1 LVTDGIAVSIDGELV
16 DPEHATISVFDRGLL
31 YGDGSFE
38 ILRTWNGVAVDLTRH
53 IARLRDTANELEL
66 AVPAALADFVAA
78 TLAAAGPGDHRIR
91 ILITRGPGA
100 LHRRLSDLGPGRAIV
115 IVEPLP
121 SQPTELAAVVVD
133 LPLARRHGRGH
144 KTLAYLDSV
153 LAREMAGGD
162 EAIRLDA
169 DGNVAEGA
177 TSNVFV
183 VAAGVVATPP
193 ADGGVLPGIVRGRV
207 LELCDRLGIATVL
220 RTVSRRELH
229 AADEVFVTSSLR
241 GVVAVTSL
249 DGESRPHGP
258 VTARIAHA
266 YAACMRD
273 ASTL

>member
-1 LVTDGIAVSIDGELV
+1 VSDVIAVSIDGEII
-16 DPEHATISVFDRGLL
+16 DPERAAISVFDRGLL
-31 YGDGSFE
+31 YGDGVFE
-38 ILRTWNGVAVDLTRH
+38 VLRTWNGIAVDLARH
-53 IARLRDTANELEL
+53 VKRLVDTARHLQL
-66 AVPAALADFVAA
+66 AVPGSIADDV
-78 TLAAAGPGDHRIR
+78 TRTIAAAGPGDHRVR
-91 ILITRGPGA
+91 IVVTRGPGA
-100 LHRRLSDLGPGRAIV
+100 LGRRFAELGPGRTIV

-121 SQPTELAAVVVD
+121 TQPTEIAAVVVD

-153 LAREMAGGD
+153 VARELAGGD

-183 VAAGVVATPP
+183 VGAGVVATPP
-193 ADGGVLPGIVRGRV
+193 VDGGVLPGVVRGRV
-207 LELCDRLGIATVL
+207 LELCERLAIPMVL
-220 RTVSRRELH
+220 RSVSPGELR

-249 DGESRPHGP
+249 DGEARRRGP
-258 VTARIAHA
+258 VTARIADA